1 MRTIVLLFC
10 SFLFSGLVFAGQ
22 DSAKEAI
29 QLSISDGNLESQ
41 QMLIQSKLLEVDYAE
56 MSSDNRNLVAVELD
70 AIVSG
75 TISGDAALKAQ
86 NNINKLLVQ
95 AFSDSKMVCS
105 REKKTGSNMPTR
117 TCMTAAAKKRQH
129 DKTQEDMSKG
139 RLPSSATPGN

>member
-70 AIVSG
+70 AIVP
-75 TISGDAALKAQ
+75 
-86 NNINKLLVQ
+86 VP
-95 AFSDSKMVCS
+95 FRVM
-105 REKKTGSNMPTR
+105 
-117 TCMTAAAKKRQH
+117 
-129 DKTQEDMSKG
+129 
-139 RLPSSATPGN
+139 RL